1 MVDHQAL
8 RDKHMAVAHEAVCGA
23 GGVFETTEEEVLGE
37 THEVFVNRARSLRE
51 YVEQTANFDEREFLV
66 LEDQRLTYQ
75 EFRHQVWSAAKALH
89 EDFGVQKG
97 DRVAILAA
105 NCPEWAVAFYAAAS
119 IGAIVSAFNGWWTPA
134 EIEYGIQHST
144 PKVLIGDAPRLMRL
158 EEIAKLPQD
167 LRIINIDG
175 DFVSLLRHAPD
186 ATAPQVPIDEDDP
199 ALILYTS
206 GTTGRSKGALISHRG
221 LIGFVQ
227 TAMVNGYIRGMAE
240 ANLQKDLAAKEGREP
255 PTSPEPPPQTIVM
268 GTSPLFHVSG
278 LHAGILMNIV
288 IGGKII
294 YRRGRFDPEHVLQ
307 LIEKEKITSF
317 SSIGSMATRVIRH
330 PNFHKYDISSLRTT
344 GSGGS
349 PTSPAL
355 QQLLRDSF
363 PTAAASLGAGYGS
376 SESTAVI
383 TNIGG
388 SEYLERPES
397 CGRIGVGMEIEIRD
411 ENGQPLPTTQEGEIH
426 CRSAYTMLKYW
437 DNPEATTQTIKPG
450 RWLATGDIGHLDE
463 DGYLYINS
471 RARDMIL
478 RNAENIY
485 PIEIEY
491 RLDSHPDV
499 EESAVVGVDH
509 PEMGQEV
516 KAVVVPIAQ
525 QQTQQQTQQQLTE
538 EQLSAWCAETLASY
552 KVPTI
557 WEIRTEP
564 LPRNAAG
571 KLMKADL
578 AN

>member
-1 MVDHQAL
+1 MTDTQAL
-8 RDKHMAVAHEAVCGA
+8 RDKHMAAAHEAICGA
-23 GGVFETTEEEVLGE
+23 GGFFETAVEEVLGE
-37 THEVFVNRARSLRE
+37 QHEVFVSRARSLRE

-75 EFRHQVWSAAKALH
+75 EFRHQVWSAAKALQ
-89 EDFGVQKG
+89 EDFGIQKG

-144 PKVLIGDAPRLMRL
+144 PKALIGDARRLERL
-158 EEIAKLPQD
+158 EEIADLPQD

-186 ATAPQVPIDEDDP
+186 ASAPQVPIDEDDP

-206 GTTGRSKGALISHRG
+206 GTTGRSKGALISHRA

-227 TAMVNGYIRGMAE
+227 TAMANGFIRSTAE
-240 ANLQKDLAAKEGREP
+240 ANLQKDLAALEGREP
-255 PTSPEPPPQTIVM
+255 PASPSPPPQAIVM

-278 LHAGILMNIV
+278 LHAGILMHIV
-288 IGGKII
+288 IGGKIV

-330 PNFHKYDISSLRTT
+330 PNFRKYDISSLRTT

-363 PTAAASLGAGYGS
+363 PTAASSLGAGYGS

-411 ENGQPLPTTQEGEIH
+411 ENDQPLPANQEGEIH
-426 CRSAYTMLKYW
+426 CRSAYTMLEYW
-437 DNPEATTQTIKPG
+437 DNPEATAQTIKPG
-450 RWLATGDIGHLDE
+450 RWLATGDIGRLDD
-463 DGYLYINS
+463 DGYLFINS

-491 RLDSHPDV
+491 RLDAHPDV

-525 QQTQQQTQQQLTE
+525 RQVTKDQLA
-538 EQLSAWCAETLASY
+538 AWCAETLAAY

-557 WEIRTEP
+557 WEIRTDP

-571 KLMKADL
+571 KLLKAGMETR
-578 AN
+578 